1 MTLPVF
7 PSPQAESRPWRL
19 RPASKLGRAV
29 PSAPWEVA
37 QTRPFQTSSHP
48 RRALRTARPAPDLFG
63 QRAFSL
69 IEIIAV
75 LAIIAIIAAA
85 ALPALIQRI
94 DYTAQATEA
103 ANLGTFAAG
112 LTQAISR
119 QRSIPK
125 QADLATFIAASI
137 GWQPSA
143 VLINAANNPRVF
155 LIDPSLVIATTTL
168 TTQPYQQTNNGAITV
183 QSPRFIIVSSL
194 SSPLPAGLSAATDFT
209 SLWNNPD
216 NTIPATPTWNG
227 WKGHGGDIR
236 IQRIN
241 LASSFNL
248 LTLTDSDPI
257 LSAPYNIDAI
267 TSSSVSVPPNT
278 TVSAYFLRGTVVNL
292 YYYQVPAMN
301 VTTQAFQVLQQ
312 DVSWV
317 FSSGLW
323 RNAPVPVSPQPIVQN
338 FYTNAPNPYSTNAPN
353 PIKVYSDMTSYMGL
367 YDSFAASGFTNF
379 TIKGNLQAA
388 CTNLN
393 RDLSLILS
401 H

>member
-1 MTLPVF
+1 V
-7 PSPQAESRPWRL
+7 
-19 RPASKLGRAV
+19 
-29 PSAPWEVA
+29 
-37 QTRPFQTSSHP
+37 
-48 RRALRTARPAPDLFG
+48 
-63 QRAFSL
+63 
-69 IEIIAV
+69 
-75 LAIIAIIAAA
+75 
-85 ALPALIQRI
+85 QRI
-94 DYTAQATEA
+94 DYAAQTTEA

-125 QADLATFIAASI
+125 QADLATFIAANI
-137 GWQPSA
+137 GWQTNA
-143 VLINAANNPRVF
+143 VLINAVNNPRVF
-155 LIDPSLVIATTTL
+155 LIDPSLVIGTTTL
-168 TTQPYQQTNNGAITV
+168 TTQPYQQTNSGAITV

-194 SSPLPAGLSAATDFT
+194 SSSLPAGLSAATDFT

-216 NTIPATPTWNG
+216 NTIPATPTWSA

-257 LSAPYNIDAI
+257 LSAPYNIDAT

-301 VTTQAFQVLQQ
+301 ITTQAFQVLQQ
-312 DVSWV
+312 DVSWM
-317 FSSGLW
+317 FSGGLW

-338 FYTNAPNPYSTNAPN
+338 FYTNAPNTYTSPWMYPTT
-353 PIKVYSDMTSYMGL
+353 VYNDMTNYMGFYVL
-367 YDSFAASGFTNF
+367 WGNSGFNNAAF
-379 TIKGNLQAA
+379 KSSLQAA
-388 CTNLN
+388 STVLSN
-393 RDLSLILS
+393 DLGLITR
-401 H
+401 HP